1 MSVGRSIGR
10 IALLVLSGT
19 ATLSLIG
26 AIAETA
32 DTGPAPPIAGAVRPG
47 SVAEVAPG
55 EIVPARTTRQSASVP
70 APAPDR
76 ELERW
81 LRAISYA
88 LTALA
93 GFAAAGVVVLLRI
106 ASALS
111 RIADRD

>member
-1 MSVGRSIGR
+1 MSVGQSIGR

-32 DTGPAPPIAGAVRPG
+32 DTGPAPPTAGITRPGAV
-47 SVAEVAPG
+47 VEVAPG
-55 EIVPARTTRQSASVP
+55 EVISAQTSRQTASVP
-70 APAPDR
+70 AAAPDR

-93 GFAAAGVVVLLRI
+93 GFVAAGVVVLLRI
-106 ASALS
+106 AAALS

>member
-1 MSVGRSIGR
+1 MSVGQSIGR
-10 IALLVLSGT
+10 IALLVLSGS

-32 DTGPAPPIAGAVRPG
+32 DTGPAPQVAGNAQPGAV
-47 SVAEVAPG
+47 VEVAPG
-55 EIVPARTTRQSASVP
+55 EVVPAQTTRQTATAP
-70 APAPDR
+70 APARER

-106 ASALS
+106 ASTLS

>member
-1 MSVGRSIGR
+1 MSLGPSIGR

-32 DTGPAPPIAGAVRPG
+32 DTGPAPPPAAVTRP
-47 SVAEVAPG
+47 SPIG
-55 EIVPARTTRQSASVP
+55 EIVPGEVVRVVAPSEAPVP
-70 APAPDR
+70 PAPDR